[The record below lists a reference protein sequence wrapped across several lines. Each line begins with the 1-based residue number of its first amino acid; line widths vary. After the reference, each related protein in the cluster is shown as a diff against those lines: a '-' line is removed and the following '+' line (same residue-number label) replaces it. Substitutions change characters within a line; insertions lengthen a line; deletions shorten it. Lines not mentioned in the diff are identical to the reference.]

1 MFVSLC
7 FSLIVMLVCEQ
18 ALRGALAAGREKQ
31 GELATTRLWNRPFPF
46 SPGSLYQNEVK
57 CSAFDVKSHANK
69 THFHKKGCALGL
81 ILKVRV
87 FRTRKWPI
95 RKSRCEMLID
105 GDNILSND
113 VITLDTSF
121 SMFVYIRAPFRFALI
136 GGNLTVQSTG
146 CHKGNWRCNS
156 NSRDVLASSPSF
168 SRPAARAPRRACSQA
183 ILM

>member
-1 MFVSLC
+1 
-7 FSLIVMLVCEQ
+7 MLVCEQ

-57 CSAFDVKSHANK
+57 CSAFDMKSHANK

-121 SMFVYIRAPFRFALI
+121 SMFVYIRVPFRFALI

-146 CHKGNWRCNS
+146 CHRGIGGETQGAINS
-156 NSRDVLASSPSF
+156 TKIPTGPTGKSGPPQKVDPFFRNF
-168 SRPAARAPRRACSQA
+168 SGWTEP
-183 ILM
+183 IH